1 MQGGWSLSFMACPD
15 LHTGAGPQGRAVP
28 YMYSW
33 FPLLLFVAI
42 NQCLQLFYKRLSP
55 LQEESKTYLGIC
67 SPSSLSLAWESFPDD

>member
-1 MQGGWSLSFMACPD
+1 
-15 LHTGAGPQGRAVP
+15 
-28 YMYSW
+28 MYSW